1 MNKTPLTAGYSL
13 SALLFL
19 LFSWLLLA
27 AAAAHARESQTPA
40 KPGIQL
46 ASRYQEQENI
56 SEFFISEK
64 LDGVRGYWTGKQLLT
79 RQGNIINAPVFF
91 TIGWPNIPLDGEL
104 WLGRNRFEQVS
115 ATVRTFKAKAKDWQ
129 QIRFMLFDLPG
140 HKGTFSERIKA
151 MRAIVTAT
159 NNPYLNMISQEKLSS
174 VGSLQARLKQVV
186 DNGGEGLMLHHQ
198 DAYYQ
203 NGRNALVMKLKQYQ
217 DAEAVVLAHNP
228 GTGKYLDKLGS
239 LLVKTSEGIVFKIGT
254 GFSDQ
259 EREFPPPIGSTIT
272 YRYTGKTKNGVPKFA
287 SFMRQRH

>member
-1 MNKTPLTAGYSL
+1 MKKIPL
-13 SALLFL
+13 SAGGSLGALLSLLLF
-19 LFSWLLLA
+19 A
-27 AAAAHARESQTPA
+27 GANVHAGDNQAPA
-40 KPGIQL
+40 KPEIQL
-46 ASRYQEQENI
+46 ASRYQGQENI

-79 RQGNIINAPVFF
+79 RRGNIIKTPVFF

-115 ATVRTFKAKAKDWQ
+115 ATVRTFKAKAEDWQ
-129 QIRFMLFDLPG
+129 QIRFMIFDLPD
-140 HKGTFSERIKA
+140 HKGTFSKRIKA
-151 MRAIVTAT
+151 MQAIVTAT
-159 NNPYLNMISQEKLSS
+159 NNPYLKMISQEKLPS
-174 VGSLQARLKQVV
+174 VSSLQARLKQVV
-186 DNGGEGLMLHHQ
+186 DNGGEGLMLHHR

-203 NGRNALVMKLKQYQ
+203 SGRNALVMKLKQYQ

-239 LLVKTSEGIVFKIGT
+239 LLVKTSEGIIFKIGT

-272 YRYTGKTKNGVPKFA
+272 YRYTGKTKNGVPRFA